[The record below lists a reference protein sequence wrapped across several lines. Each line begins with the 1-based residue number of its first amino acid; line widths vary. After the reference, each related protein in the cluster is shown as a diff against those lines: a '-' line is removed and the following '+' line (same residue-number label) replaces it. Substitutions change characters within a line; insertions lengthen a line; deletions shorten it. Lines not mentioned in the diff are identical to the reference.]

1 MKAKLVFLFFII
13 VFLNKGQTPYPLFG
27 PEIPVTINGYTIDAM
42 EPFISLDGNAM
53 FFNSINNATNTSLF
67 YAGRINDSLF
77 NIMGFMPVVNEATT
91 PYLNAVASVDSANNF
106 FWVSLRNY
114 PTQMDNLHKVTFTTS
129 SYTNFARVHGDFN
142 IQQSGWLIMDAAIN
156 YDGNYLCYCNAYLVG
171 CGGLPCKGSLGLAQK
186 VNDSTFNKL
195 SNTTFLFS
203 NVNDTN
209 YVVYA
214 PQITKDGLELYYTR
228 YHKASVL
235 NTEICVSVRTATTLA
250 FSLPQ
255 VIYSNIGLVPE
266 APTIS
271 TDKSKL
277 YYHRKEN
284 GVYKLFLRYRSGI
297 TQLVTNPNE
306 TYGFYLYPNPVNSNL
321 EVVSTQEMEELFI
334 YSGNGKLIL
343 KQDVRGK
350 NSSINVEELKPGFYF
365 IKAISLKGVI
375 TSKFVKD

>member
-1 MKAKLVFLFFII
+1 MKAKAILLFLIGIFTG
-13 VFLNKGQTPYPLFG
+13 KGQTPYPVFG

-42 EPFISLDGNAM
+42 EPFVSLDGNAL

-114 PTQMDNLHKVTFTTS
+114 PAQMDNLHKVTFTTS

-142 IQQSGWLIMDAAIN
+142 IQQPGWLIMDAAIN

-195 SNTTFLFS
+195 SNTAFLFS

-228 YHKASVL
+228 YHKANVL
-235 NTEICVSVRTATTLA
+235 NTEICVSVRTATTQA

-255 VIYSNIGLVPE
+255 VIYSNTGLVPE

-284 GVYKLFLRYRSGI
+284 GIYNLFLRYRTGTTGFVLNS
-297 TQLVTNPNE
+297 TE
-306 TYGFYLYPNPVNSNL
+306 KKDFYLFPNPVNTEL
-321 EVVSTQEMEELFI
+321 QFKASTEIETCFI
-334 YSGNGKLIL
+334 YAINGELITQHHL
-343 KQDVRGK
+343 NKK
-350 NSSINVEELKPGFYF
+350 SATINVEYLKQGLYYAKFVT
-365 IKAISLKGVI
+365 AKGIFV
-375 TSKFVKD
+375 SKFFKE